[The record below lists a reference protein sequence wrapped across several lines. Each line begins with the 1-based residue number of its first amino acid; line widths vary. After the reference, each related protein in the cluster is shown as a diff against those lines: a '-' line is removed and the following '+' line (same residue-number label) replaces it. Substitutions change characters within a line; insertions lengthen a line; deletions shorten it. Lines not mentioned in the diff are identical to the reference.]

1 MNFITAILIFFPLA
15 SIPILYFVKEEY
27 VKATSLGST
36 LVSLA
41 LSLLVVFQ
49 FQLIP
54 DPQFLLDYWWIE
66 SLGIS
71 FKVGIDGVSL
81 LMVLLTNFLM
91 PVVVISNMNRDQ
103 VHVRH
108 YHAMILATQMAFIGV
123 FVALDGFLFYIF
135 WELALIP
142 MYFICLFWGKEGRV
156 RITFKFF
163 LYTLTGSLIMLL
175 ALIYL
180 YLKTP
185 APHTF
190 DIVAFYNLNLTPAEQ
205 GILFWGL
212 FLAFAIKVPLFPVHG
227 WLPDTHTGAPTQGTL
242 LLAGIMLKMGIYG
255 VIRWVLPIVPEGVME
270 WKNVA
275 IAMGVT
281 GIIYASCIAI
291 VQKDFKRLI
300 AFSSIGHLGLT
311 IAGMFALNIQGLQ
324 GSVLQAVNHGVTSVG
339 LFFVADIIYDRMH
352 TREISRLGGIVHKA
366 PRMSVFFMI
375 MLLGS
380 IGLPLTNGFVGEF
393 LLFLGLYQYN
403 AYFMA
408 VAGLG
413 IILGAIYMLRA
424 YQRIMLGE
432 ANSHTEV
439 FTDML
444 LSEKVVLGA
453 LAIAVILIGVYP
465 KPLLSLS
472 EPALQQILDNYNS
485 YISLK

>member
-1 MNFITAILIFFPLA
+1 MNLITAILIFFPLA
-15 SIPILYFVKEEY
+15 SIPILYLVKQEH
-27 VKATSLGST
+27 VKYASLAST
-36 LVSLA
+36 LVSLV
-41 LSLLVVFQ
+41 LSLFVVVNFQ
-49 FQLIP
+49 NIP
-54 DPQFLLDYWWIE
+54 DTQFLLDYWWIE

-71 FKVGIDGVSL
+71 FKVGIDGISL

-91 PVVVISNMNRDQ
+91 PLVVISNFNRAQ
-103 VHVRH
+103 AQVRH
-108 YHAMILATQMAFIGV
+108 YHAMILATQMAFVGV
-123 FVALDGFLFYIF
+123 FVALDAFLFYIF

-156 RITFKFF
+156 QITFKFF
-163 LYTLTGSLIMLL
+163 LYTLTGSLIMLVS
-175 ALIYL
+175 LIFL

-190 DIVAFYNLNLTPAEQ
+190 DITVFYNLNLTPAEQ

-212 FLAFAIKVPLFPVHG
+212 FLGFAIKVPLFPVHG

-270 WKNVA
+270 WKNWA

-311 IAGMFALNIQGLQ
+311 IAGIFALNIQGLQ
-324 GSVLQAVNHGVTSVG
+324 GGLLQAVNHGITSVG

-352 TREISRLGGIVHKA
+352 TREISKLGGIAHKA
-366 PRMSVFFMI
+366 PQMAIFFMI

-380 IGLPLTNGFVGEF
+380 VALPLTNGFVGEF

-403 AYFMA
+403 AYFTA
-408 VAGLG
+408 VALLG
-413 IILGAIYMLRA
+413 IILGAVYMLRA

-432 ANSHTEV
+432 TNAHTND
-439 FTDML
+439 FRDML

-453 LAIAVILIGVYP
+453 LAVAVFAIGVYP
-465 KPLLSLS
+465 KPLLNFA
-472 EPALQQILDNYNS
+472 EPALAQILVRFDMFLTMN
-485 YISLK
+485 